1 MLALVDH
8 AGSSKRQFAVTTTL
22 HPSPVTSMIVIGD
35 KRDPLDS
42 SSTDDDGAM
51 FGSRVMDKGKEVI
64 MLWKHGFAAEKYSAP
79 CMAEEHV
86 TRLPF

>member
-8 AGSSKRQFAVTTTL
+8 AGSSKREFAVTMML
-22 HPSPVTSMIVIGD
+22 HPVTLMFAIGD
-35 KRDPLDS
+35 KRDPPLDS
-42 SSTDDDGAM
+42 SSTNDDGAM
-51 FGSRVMDKGKEVI
+51 LGSRVMDKGQEVI
-64 MLWKHGFAAEKYSAP
+64 MLWKHGFAAEEYSAP